1 MTRKEEKELYTITG
15 NEKKEESFIKWSL
28 ISLAVCLTITFG
40 VLIYGKFAGEN
51 ATHVIN
57 IITFILFI
65 IVGVLGALLLFF
77 SLKYSDDID
86 YSKYAIVEKEYLKEL
101 EKKVKNKK
109 N

>member
-51 ATHVIN
+51 ATWYRIS
-57 IITFILFI
+57 IYDKFRPIWYWLDF
-65 IVGVLGALLLFF
+65 
-77 SLKYSDDID
+77 
-86 YSKYAIVEKEYLKEL
+86 
-101 EKKVKNKK
+101 
-109 N
+109 